1 MAEPAVVG
9 EVARARVL
17 ELLATDASVLVL
29 SASAGSG
36 KSVAIRQWI
45 GLDGRPAATVRV
57 TEYLDNA
64 VAMAQALV
72 DALEAFGP
80 AAPETRARLT
90 DKEPAFSATVLP
102 ALATLA
108 RSRTVPF
115 VLVVDDVHLV
125 RSPAAQQVLAAVCEA
140 TPPGSTVAL
149 LTRAVT
155 PPWLARVRTTGRL
168 LEITQSDLAFDSTEA
183 RTVLQSMGVV
193 PEPTTV
199 PDILEHTEGWAV
211 GVYLTALSLRGG
223 AGTPS
228 HRPRLTRGSDLA
240 VADYLR
246 TQVLATLPEE
256 RRSFLTLSS
265 VLDELDGPLCDAVL
279 ERTDS
284 ALVLADLHQQVQLLI
299 SVDGDPPAY
308 RCHHL
313 LAEELR
319 ADLARHRPELLPAL
333 HERACRWFDA
343 RGQREPAIRHA
354 IATGDTEMVARM
366 IWPAVPSCVAS
377 GRLERLRGW
386 LAGLTDWQLAEN
398 RWLTMAAAWAALQQG
413 DAAAMRRWAALA
425 EVHAGDDWREHAR
438 RDPYAATLCVLHAL
452 ARAQTLEEIRDLC
465 DRALSGLPANDSFR
479 TAAEFNRGVACTM
492 LRDTEVG
499 TRSLQEAAEL
509 ARSLDVPVVE
519 ANALSWLGLLALQSG
534 DRQGAIR
541 LVSEA
546 GAVVRQHHL
555 DQLVTG
561 AVSMTM
567 QALILALVGDRA
579 AASAALQTA
588 RRLTGLAGGL
598 GPWFGVVAR
607 LLQART
613 AALLGDGATARQL
626 ISEARPHLTP
636 ELAASSVGDMLA
648 DTEATLAL
656 MTDHGGAATVLTTTE
671 MRVLQYLPSHLTL
684 QQIGEQLYVAP
695 ATVKTHVLS
704 IYRKFGVQ
712 SRSGAVAHAQALGLV
727 ESPIAD

>member
-1 MAEPAVVG
+1 LLTAEAAVV
-9 EVARARVL
+9 
-17 ELLATDASVLVL
+17 VL

-36 KSVAIRQWI
+36 KSIAIRQWI
-45 GLDGRPAATVRV
+45 DIDCRPAATVRV
-57 TEYLDNA
+57 TQRLTNA
-64 VAMAQALV
+64 VAMAQSIV

-80 AAPETRARLT
+80 PAPQTRGRLT

-108 RSRTVPF
+108 GSRTTPF

-125 RSPAAQQVLAAVCEA
+125 QSSAAQQVLATVCEA
-140 TPPGSTVAL
+140 IPTGSTVAL

-155 PPWLARVRTTGRL
+155 PPWLARVRATGRL
-168 LEITQSDLAFDSTEA
+168 LEITQADLAFDSAEA
-183 RTVLQSMGVV
+183 RAVLQGMGLI

-199 PDILEHTEGWAV
+199 SDILERTEGWAV
-211 GVYLTALSLRGG
+211 GVYLTALSLR
-223 AGTPS
+223 AARTS
-228 HRPRLTRGSDLA
+228 SRRPRLTRGSDVA

-256 RRSFLTLSS
+256 RRAFLTLSS

-284 ALVLADLHQQVQLLI
+284 ALVLADLHEQVQLLI
-299 SVDGDPPAY
+299 SVDSDPPAY

-313 LAEELR
+313 LTEELR
-319 ADLARHRPELLPAL
+319 ADLARCRPEELPAL
-333 HERACRWFDA
+333 HERACRWFEA
-343 RGQREPAIRHA
+343 RGERESAIQHA
-354 IATGDTEMVARM
+354 IATGDTELAARV

-377 GRLERLRGW
+377 GRLERLSGW
-386 LAGLTDWQLAEN
+386 LAGLTDSQLAEN
-398 RWLTMAAAWAALQQG
+398 RWLTMAATWAALQQG

-425 EVHAGDDWREHAR
+425 EVHAGQDWREHAR
-438 RDPYAATLCVLHAL
+438 HDPYAATLSVLHAL
-452 ARAQTLEEIRDLC
+452 ARAQTLDEIRDLC

-479 TAAEFNRGVACTM
+479 TAAEFNKGVALTM
-492 LRDTEVG
+492 LRDSDAG
-499 TRSLQEAAEL
+499 TRSLQEAADL

-519 ANALSWLGLLALQSG
+519 ANALSWLGLMALQAG
-534 DRQGAIR
+534 DRQRAIR

-546 GAVVRQHHL
+546 GKVVREHHL
-555 DQLVTG
+555 DRLVTG

-567 QALILALVGDRA
+567 QGLILALVGDRTD
-579 AASAALQTA
+579 ASAALQTA

-598 GPWFGVVAR
+598 GPWFGAVAR

-626 ISEARPHLTP
+626 ISEARPHMIP
-636 ELAASSVGDMLA
+636 ELRASTVGDMLA

-695 ATVKTHVLS
+695 ATVKTHVLA

-712 SRSGAVAHAQALGLV
+712 SRSDAVAHARALGLV
-727 ESPIAD
+727 ESPIAN